1 MNVIRTFSSLESR
14 SDYLF
19 YLDIQ
24 ILIARNENSR
34 YYGLLTMI
42 SAFLATRTNRVK
54 LFIDKAKHR
63 RE

>member
-24 ILIARNENSR
+24 ILIARNENSQ